1 MSGLARALRSLALA
15 ALGCALVAP
24 LAAAEVV
31 TALDRY
37 LDGLTSW
44 RASFTESIVDARGK
58 KVGSGKGLLLLQRPG
73 RFRWELAPDDG
84 AESGQLLIADGRNL
98 WFLDRDLQ
106 QVTVKPMDAA
116 LSQTPAMLLS
126 GAGKVREAFAVSD
139 AGERDGLSWVR
150 VVPRQAEADFRF
162 AQLGFKG
169 NDLRR
174 MVLEDKLGQK
184 ATLSFEGALRNAP
197 VDPAALVFV
206 TPPGVDVIGT
216 PSGGNSDKGKP

>member
-1 MSGLARALRSLALA
+1 MRALLKIA
-15 ALGCALVAP
+15 AAVLVCAVAP
-24 LAAAEVV
+24 SLRAADTV

-44 RASFTESIVDARGK
+44 RATFTESIVDARNK
-58 KVGSGKGLLLLQRPG
+58 KVGAGRGSLLLQRPG
-73 RFRWELAPDDG
+73 KFRWELAPDD
-84 AESGQLLIADGRNL
+84 AADSGQLLVADGRNL

-126 GAGKVREAFAVSD
+126 GAGNIRDAFAVSE

-150 VVPRQAEADFRF
+150 VVPRKAEADFRF

-169 NDLRR
+169 TDLKR
-174 MVLEDKLGQK
+174 MVLEDKLGQT
-184 ATLSFEGALRNAP
+184 ATLLFEGAVRNGP
-197 VDPAALVFV
+197 VDPAALTFA

-216 PSGGNSDKGKP
+216 PVKTQ

>member
-1 MSGLARALRSLALA
+1 MRATPWLVGVAASLLCVLPALA
-15 ALGCALVAP
+15 G
-24 LAAAEVV
+24 ETS

-44 RASFTESIVDARGK
+44 RATFTESIVDARNR
-58 KVGSGKGLLLLQRPG
+58 KVGSGKGSLLLQRPG
-73 RFRWELAPDDG
+73 KFRWELAPDDG
-84 AESGQLLIADGRNL
+84 TESGQLLIADGRNL

-139 AGERDGLSWVR
+139 AGEREGLAWVR

-169 NDLRR
+169 NDLQR

-184 ATLSFEGALRNAP
+184 ATLSFQGAVRNGP
-197 VDPAALVFV
+197 VEPSALVFV
-206 TPPGVDVIGT
+206 TPPDVDVIGT
-216 PSGGNSDKGKP
+216 PVKAPPAP

>member
-1 MSGLARALRSLALA
+1 MKLLRRLLGLMAFACCGCVSGA
-15 ALGCALVAP
+15 A
-24 LAAAEVV
+24 LAAAEVG

-44 RASFTESIVDARGK
+44 RASFTESIVDSRGK
-58 KVGSGKGLLLLQRPG
+58 KVGSGKGLLLLLRPG
-73 RFRWELAPDDG
+73 KFRWELAPDDG

-126 GAGKVREAFAVSD
+126 GAGNVRDAFAVSD
-139 AGERDGLSWVR
+139 AGEREGLSWVR
-150 VVPRQAEADFRF
+150 VVPRQVEADFRF

-184 ATLSFEGALRNAP
+184 ATLSFEGALRNGA

-216 PSGGNSDKGKP
+216 PADHATDKVKP